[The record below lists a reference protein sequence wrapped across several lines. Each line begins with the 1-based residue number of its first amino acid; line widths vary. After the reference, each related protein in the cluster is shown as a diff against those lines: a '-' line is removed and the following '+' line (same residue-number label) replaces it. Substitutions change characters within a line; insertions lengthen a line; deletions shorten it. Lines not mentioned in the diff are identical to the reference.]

1 MNVGEN
7 SYTAFEGRSD
17 FLQYLLI
24 FFVPGRPPEL
34 LYSLVDVSLG

>member
-24 FFVPGRPPEL
+24 FFVPGRLPEL